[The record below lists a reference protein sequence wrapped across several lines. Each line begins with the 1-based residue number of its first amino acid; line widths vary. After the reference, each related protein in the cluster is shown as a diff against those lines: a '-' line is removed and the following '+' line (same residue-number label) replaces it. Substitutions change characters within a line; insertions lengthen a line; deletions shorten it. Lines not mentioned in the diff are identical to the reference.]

1 MNAYSN
7 TIAILEAAV
16 VTGEVFI
23 SNVVT
28 DEDGEIVTLA
38 SRVFEGAVV
47 STAPAATETAPVSGL
62 FFFDGLIKNVTRTTR
77 HGEVVVDLDNA
88 NGVAKIDVERAK
100 EALTYVRGVV
110 SAMYN

>member
-7 TIAILEAAV
+7 IISVLEAAV

-23 SNVVT
+23 SNVVA
-28 DEDGEIVTLA
+28 DIDGVIVTPA
-38 SRVFEGAVV
+38 SRIFEGAV
-47 STAPAATETAPVSGL
+47 AATGVAATTTTPVSGL
-62 FFFDGLIKNVTRTTR
+62 FSFEGLIKNITRTTR

-88 NGVAKIDVERAK
+88 NGVAKIDIERAK

-110 SAMYN
+110 AVMYN